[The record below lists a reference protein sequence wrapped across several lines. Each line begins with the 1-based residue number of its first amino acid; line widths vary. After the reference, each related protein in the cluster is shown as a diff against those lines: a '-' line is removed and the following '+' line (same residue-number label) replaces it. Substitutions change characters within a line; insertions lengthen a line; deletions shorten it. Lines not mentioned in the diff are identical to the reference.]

1 MQKQKSLK
9 PLSLAC
15 NFNIRTRAVLFIL
28 SSTGANIDN
37 IFVMMAI
44 DRPSD
49 SLNETNGT
57 SIYKT
62 MYIFIH
68 NRDTYQQV
76 SRFGPF
82 WSTSIKFEEGA
93 PILVRQSANCLFGS
107 THNAL
112 WSSKLTSFSLM
123 QLISIKNRL
132 SSTVFVDL
140 IEFNSDCLSVMA
152 FIGKYFLSCSPSS
165 AVRIAL
171 IHKPYSAASV
181 VRTSVSA
188 AKVLQTALSILRDLH
203 DIGAT
208 WLFSPCKN
216 IIYPL

>member
-1 MQKQKSLK
+1 MIRMQKQKSLK

-93 PILVRQSANCLFGS
+93 PILVRQSANCLF
-107 THNAL
+107 
-112 WSSKLTSFSLM
+112 
-123 QLISIKNRL
+123 
-132 SSTVFVDL
+132 
-140 IEFNSDCLSVMA
+140 LSVEFQVNQFFPDA
-152 FIGKYFLSCSPSS
+152 TYINQKSFIINSFC
-165 AVRIAL
+165 
-171 IHKPYSAASV
+171 
-181 VRTSVSA
+181 
-188 AKVLQTALSILRDLH
+188 
-203 DIGAT
+203 
-208 WLFSPCKN
+208 
-216 IIYPL
+216 